1 MDSTSV
7 LVKTHVACETFNMYF
22 VDKLMYHVAR
32 FMYVTHFIIRFVRNQ
47 DWFSGFYIGLEPML
61 NRLTT
66 FNIMLINISS
76 KIDLVYIL
84 KSM

>member
-47 DWFSGFYIGLEPML
+47 D
-61 NRLTT
+61 
-66 FNIMLINISS
+66 
-76 KIDLVYIL
+76 
-84 KSM
+84 

>member
-32 FMYVTHFIIRFVRNQ
+32 FMYVTHQ